1 MKFTLVRFDE
11 IGKDGTLYP
20 SDCKIFLLK
29 EGIDVTLDGEIVGKI
44 YENMLIRTK
53 DKLECDSYSAVYEE
67 QKEWDRIIHE
77 RIKKFIEN
85 T

>member
-20 SDCKIFLLK
+20 SDCEISLPKG
-29 EGIDVTLDGEIVGKI
+29 GIDVTLDGEIVGKI
-44 YENMLIRTK
+44 YEDMLIRTK
-53 DKLECDSYSAVYEE
+53 DKLEYSDYSAVYAE
-67 QKEWDRIIHE
+67 QKEWERIITE
-77 RIKKFIEN
+77 RIKKFIGN